1 MPLTD
6 DPTVAAG
13 SILLRVLRAGWTTT
27 KGGRCRPASL
37 AFFSTGQEISYFVE
51 GPGVVNELWRIFP
64 GHKIARIPA
73 FVIRASGF
81 VIERRPAECPAELQ
95 CDHASH
101 VVAGPAAEITRN
113 EFQRRAGLI
122 AKHNDVSIIEPEAQ
136 APQTSPQ

>member
-6 DPTVAAG
+6 DQTVAAD
-13 SILLRVLRAGWTTT
+13 SVLLRVLRHGWTTT
-27 KGGRCRPASL
+27 KDGRCRPASL
-37 AFFSTGQEISYFVE
+37 AFFSTDQEISYFVE
-51 GPGVVNELWRIFP
+51 GPDVIIELWRIFP

-73 FVIRASGF
+73 SVIRAQGF

-113 EFQRRAGLI
+113 EFQRRAGSI
-122 AKHNDVSIIEPEAQ
+122 AKHIQVSIIEPEGQ
-136 APQTSPQ
+136 APLP